1 MKSTRLLKMK
11 QIQGIKWI
19 KVGSRSVFLTF
30 CNTSSSAKMLCYLHV
45 ATLLPFL
52 QVFLNMFHSFTSW
65 YFPCHLQV
73 IHFIKKR
80 SNMGLQ
86 KNNHRRLYMKC
97 VKCMR
102 LKSSEILSN
111 DTSKVKVVAI
121 PLCHSAS
128 LREKSAEVAG
138 NEMKTSEIRNSK

>member
-1 MKSTRLLKMK
+1 MD
-11 QIQGIKWI
+11 QGWI
-19 KVGSRSVFLTF
+19 KVCFLTF
-30 CNTSSSAKMLCYLHV
+30 CNNSSSAKMFCYLDV

-73 IHFIKKR
+73 IHFIKNDPTWGHGVAKKTTT
-80 SNMGLQ
+80 GGFC
-86 KNNHRRLYMKC
+86 MKC
-97 VKCMR
+97 MKCMR

-138 NEMKTSEIRNSK
+138 NEMKPSEIRNSK